1 MSRTFAVEAKSL
13 ACGGGIDLSLTR
25 SQAQEIVPFK
35 LRLLF
40 DARLLARRYHPV
52 EQSD

>member
-1 MSRTFAVEAKSL
+1 MSRTFVVEAKSL
-13 ACGGGIDLSLTR
+13 ACGGIDLSHKR

-40 DARLLARRYHPV
+40 DAQFLARRYHPV

>member
-13 ACGGGIDLSLTR
+13 ACGGDIDLSHKR

-35 LRLLF
+35 VRLLF
-40 DARLLARRYHPV
+40 DVQFLAWRYHPV
-52 EQSD
+52 